1 MQALRQHIAVHRPR
15 AVIFYGQS
23 YREHWA
29 AIAGA
34 SLQPALNGEFA
45 VHAAEACVYIAMK
58 HPAATGV
65 TSDYFHAVGQYIR
78 EAM

>member
-34 SLQPALNGEFA
+34 AMQPALNGEIA
-45 VHAAEACVYIAMK
+45 VHNAGGRVYVAMK

-78 EAM
+78 GAM